1 MIDERESGIYLV
13 VFLNPSLLNESIS
26 QIEWIENGAGFV
38 LDSEGTVLSSV
49 VNIDLDDS
57 FREEVAGFLDEHRD
71 IDEYLEVEKDKH
83 IISLVK
89 SDYFDWYYTIILP
102 EAVYYGKIKQFQSI
116 VLILLLVCLSA
127 GIFLSLLFTR
137 KNYLPVLGLVNLFSE
152 SNFKKIYQDYLNEF
166 EILETEIKS
175 VISENVSVNE
185 TFRKNTIGLKKLFLR
200 RLIMGEEIEG
210 SAALDIGNSLGVD
223 FIYDNFAVMVVDS
236 IEKDSAAFLKLKKE
250 LDQKSEILE
259 KDFNSFLFVYSGK
272 NIIILNFEDPF
283 DHAAL
288 NSKLE
293 AIAGFLREGSREQ
306 FIITAGKIYDSISG
320 ISMSYGE
327 ALQVLDYRT
336 LLGEKKILLFSEL
349 RKLRKSRKFQYLSYL
364 ENEYKIYNLLTAG
377 KYDEAKIL
385 FIASL
390 DIIEESYVDMEIL
403 KIRLSGFKNILI
415 ESLNTILRN
424 DSENLKFLVKKVLAG
439 KSFLQFRNDADFV
452 LAKLGRLS
460 PEKGIS
466 DIVKSSIKYIEK
478 NYADKNISVTEIA
491 EKLGITPQ
499 YLSKIFKEVQS
510 YGPLQF
516 INTCRIEEAKKILIN
531 EPEMSIKD
539 TTQIVGYYNEVTF
552 IRNFKNSTGLSPGK
566 FRIAMMKVDK

>member
-1 MIDERESGIYLV
+1 
-13 VFLNPSLLNESIS
+13 
-26 QIEWIENGAGFV
+26 
-38 LDSEGTVLSSV
+38 
-49 VNIDLDDS
+49 
-57 FREEVAGFLDEHRD
+57 
-71 IDEYLEVEKDKH
+71 
-83 IISLVK
+83 
-89 SDYFDWYYTIILP
+89 
-102 EAVYYGKIKQFQSI
+102 
-116 VLILLLVCLSA
+116 
-127 GIFLSLLFTR
+127 
-137 KNYLPVLGLVNLFSE
+137 
-152 SNFKKIYQDYLNEF
+152 
-166 EILETEIKS
+166 
-175 VISENVSVNE
+175 
-185 TFRKNTIGLKKLFLR
+185 
-200 RLIMGEEIEG
+200 
-210 SAALDIGNSLGVD
+210 VD
-223 FIYDNFAVMVVDS
+223 V
-236 IEKDSAAFLKLKKE
+236 
-250 LDQKSEILE
+250 
-259 KDFNSFLFVYSGK
+259 
-272 NIIILNFEDPF
+272 
-283 DHAAL
+283 
-288 NSKLE
+288 
-293 AIAGFLREGSREQ
+293 
-306 FIITAGKIYDSISG
+306 
-320 ISMSYGE
+320 
-327 ALQVLDYRT
+327 
-336 LLGEKKILLFSEL
+336 
-349 RKLRKSRKFQYLSYL
+349 
-364 ENEYKIYNLLTAG
+364 
-377 KYDEAKIL
+377 
-385 FIASL
+385 
-390 DIIEESYVDMEIL
+390 EIL